1 MAVREILRLKGSF
14 VLTVPAH
21 ATVAEAAGLLA
32 HRAIGALP
40 VVEDGRLVGMF
51 SERALA
57 EAVAAHGAA
66 VHTMRVREVMADAP
80 TCAPDDSLHT
90 LMARMTTR
98 RLRHLPVVQAGR
110 LVGIVSVGDVVKHRL
125 REVTTEAAVLR
136 EYTVMMRAAA

>member
-1 MAVREILRLKGSF
+1 MAVREILRQKGSF
-14 VLTVPAH
+14 VLTVPAA
-21 ATVAEAAGLLA
+21 ATVAEAVSLLA
-32 HRAIGALP
+32 RRTVGALP

-51 SERALA
+51 SERAFT
-57 EAVAAHGAA
+57 EAVARHGAA
-66 VHTMRVREVMADAP
+66 ALTLRVRAVMADAP

-90 LMARMTTR
+90 LMARMTAR
-98 RLRHLPVVQAGR
+98 RLRHLPVVHAGQ